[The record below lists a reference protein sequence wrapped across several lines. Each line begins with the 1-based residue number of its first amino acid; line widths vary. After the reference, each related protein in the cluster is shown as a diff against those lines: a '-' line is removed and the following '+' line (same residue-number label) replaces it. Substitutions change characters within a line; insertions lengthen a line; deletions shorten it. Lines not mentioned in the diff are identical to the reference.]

1 MALRGFTDY
10 EADGSAISGS
20 FAAGYIYATE
30 IFPTVVRNIGAGLST
45 QFANMGALIA
55 PQLLLLTAGGAA
67 GGEEES
73 VAAAA
78 ACGGGDLGAVILVFG
93 MMATLGAALV
103 LLLPETL
110 GAVLPDSLQDIER
123 SGEVPRVLDW
133 LLGSWEQAD
142 AGPVLWRARGGRA
155 PIPRRERRWRPWYR
169 WRSSAH
175 TRGGEMPLPW
185 SVDARREPCAALD
198 QRGRQSCKVSS
209 INGFFSV

>member
-55 PQLLLLTAGGAA
+55 PQLLVLTAGGAA

-78 ACGGGDLGAVILVFG
+78 ATACGGGDLGAVILVFG

-142 AGPVLWRARGGRA
+142 AAPGLWRARGGEGVDPAEGEEMAPMVPVEELSSHAWGRDVAAVVRRRA
-155 PIPRRERRWRPWYR
+155 
-169 WRSSAH
+169 A
-175 TRGGEMPLPW
+175 
-185 SVDARREPCAALD
+185 
-198 QRGRQSCKVSS
+198 
-209 INGFFSV
+209 

>member
-142 AGPVLWRARGGRA
+142 AGPVLWRARGGGGRRSRGGRGDGAPGTGGGAQLTRVGARCRCRGPSTRGVSRA
-155 PIPRRERRWRPWYR
+155 PHWT
-169 WRSSAH
+169 SAGDS
-175 TRGGEMPLPW
+175 R
-185 SVDARREPCAALD
+185 ARC
-198 QRGRQSCKVSS
+198 RQ
-209 INGFFSV
+209 

>member
-142 AGPVLWRARGGRA
+142 AGPVLWRARGGEGADPAEGEEMAPLVPVEELSSHAWGRDVAAVVRRRA
-155 PIPRRERRWRPWYR
+155 
-169 WRSSAH
+169 A
-175 TRGGEMPLPW
+175 
-185 SVDARREPCAALD
+185 
-198 QRGRQSCKVSS
+198 
-209 INGFFSV
+209 